1 MNRTNKDCPLTSV
14 LKSLSCK
21 GTLHTFLD
29 PVQRS
34 SETVPIVDH
43 SCCSVVRGSPRPGWE
58 TTRLG
63 SHPKPEVKKGS
74 SHDGVMRWESF
85 RSRERPTVQK
95 VKFNSY
101 YYFDYYFFFMF
112 RVYLFLNF
120 LLNLQMTLQKYFTR
134 LFYYPVSKE
143 KERG

>member
-1 MNRTNKDCPLTSV
+1 
-14 LKSLSCK
+14 
-21 GTLHTFLD
+21 
-29 PVQRS
+29 
-34 SETVPIVDH
+34 
-43 SCCSVVRGSPRPGWE
+43 
-58 TTRLG
+58 
-63 SHPKPEVKKGS
+63 
-74 SHDGVMRWESF
+74 MRWESF